1 MDVYKSMQNNVF
13 DTCNSHSGH
22 KYSYLFEQWESI
34 PPETENMILTMNMD
48 RINMI
53 NSQDHK
59 VPGSIQ
65 WGLDTVID
73 DEDVVLLVSI
83 VYI

>member
-1 MDVYKSMQNNVF
+1 
-13 DTCNSHSGH
+13 
-22 KYSYLFEQWESI
+22 
-34 PPETENMILTMNMD
+34 MD

-59 VPGSIQ
+59 VPGAIQ

-83 VYI
+83 VYIYFGIILLEFNGCKMYKISSHK